1 LTSGEHIQ
9 DLKQKI
15 NSFTEQGN
23 ILQKEIAA
31 ESFAMG
37 LLKPH

>member
-23 ILQKEIAA
+23 ILQKEIA